1 MTGCVYTQYSHALSR
16 VAQRK
21 RAGPITQRSVDR
33 NHPLLR
39 THFSRILR
47 FLFFTVENGAC
58 PGVEPGTSRT
68 RSANHTTR
76 PTGQCIH
83 YINKGRKTW
92 AIIIDFRYQY
102 DQQRFMKPD
111 IPNVVWTTWGTKTVD
126 LTTISG
132 FCTKSP
138 KRNRWSFEYYFVL
151 ARTHDEV
158 AEWLRR
164 WTANP
169 LVSPNVSS
177 NLILVGYKF
186 FI

>member
-76 PTGQCIH
+76 PTGHGIH

-92 AIIIDFRYQY
+92 VTVMASDINMIPVTIHETKYMNIVFRLMSIKYLQYQISPW
-102 DQQRFMKPD
+102 KCK
-111 IPNVVWTTWGTKTVD
+111 IPWQPIGILSPARANTGRGGRVVKAMD
-126 LTTISG
+126 
-132 FCTKSP
+132 C
-138 KRNRWSFEYYFVL
+138 
-151 ARTHDEV
+151 
-158 AEWLRR
+158 
-164 WTANP
+164 
-169 LVSPNVSS
+169 
-177 NLILVGYKF
+177 
-186 FI
+186 